1 MRLRITHETTYRYD
15 RPIDRA
21 IEILRLT
28 PQNHNGQYVSSWRLD
43 VSTDGLLTRIED
55 PFGNIAHS
63 LSFDGPLEQ
72 LVITAGGEV
81 VTNDTAG
88 IVRGLRDRLPS
99 GVFLRPTEF
108 TDPTPAIREL
118 AAALNGQARDPLDFL
133 HRLNMEIFNRFLL
146 APARHGAVR
155 PAGSV
160 LADAEEPATPQDL
173 AHLFITAARE
183 AHIPTRYVSGYLHR
197 PEAFREADAGHA
209 WVEAFVEELGW
220 IAFDPSLGMCP
231 VDAHVRVSIG
241 LDCAGAASIR
251 GSRAGGGA
259 EDITVNI
266 TVEEISHGL

>member
-1 MRLRITHETTYRYD
+1 MRLRITHETIYHYD
-15 RPIDRA
+15 QPIDRA

-55 PFGNIAHS
+55 PFGNITHS
-63 LSFDGPLEQ
+63 LSFDGPLDR
-72 LVITAGGEV
+72 LIITAGGEV

-88 IVRGLRDRLPS
+88 IVRGARDRLPA

-108 TDPTPAIREL
+108 TETTPAIHAL
-118 AAALNGQARDPLDFL
+118 ADGLFSEARDTLDFL
-133 HRLNMEIFNRFLL
+133 HRLNMTVFDRFLL

-155 PAGSV
+155 PAGEV
-160 LADAEEPATPQDL
+160 LADAEHPATPQDL
-173 AHLFITAARE
+173 AHLFITLARQ
-183 AHIPTRYVSGYLHR
+183 AHVPARYVCGYLHR
-197 PEAFREADAGHA
+197 PEASREADAGHA
-209 WVEAFVEELGW
+209 WVEAFVEGLGW

-241 LDCAGAASIR
+241 LDCAGAAPIR
-251 GSRAGGGA
+251 GARAGGGQ
-259 EDITVNI
+259 EEISVNI